1 MTINADQKGRL
12 AEEKARLFLENKGYK
27 TAFHRYKTPYG
38 EIDFL
43 MTKEKTLIAVEVKYR
58 NGPVSNAAAS
68 ITLYQKQRIQNALL
82 HFLQGQP
89 SYAVEYPFIQFD
101 VVLLCSSKAIVHI
114 PNAWQIEGEF
124 L

>member
-1 MTINADQKGRL
+1 MITSDQKGRL
-12 AEEKARLFLENKGYK
+12 AEEKARQFLEAKGYK

-43 MTKEKTLIAVEVKYR
+43 VTKEETLIAVEVKYR

-68 ITLYQKQRIQNALL
+68 ITFHQKQRIQNALL
-82 HFLQGQP
+82 HFLQNHP
-89 SYAVEYPFIQFD
+89 SIAAEYPFLRFD

-114 PNAWQIEGEF
+114 PNAWQIESEF

>member
-1 MTINADQKGRL
+1 MEITADKQGRL
-12 AEEKARLFLENKGYK
+12 SEEKARLFLENKGYK
-27 TAFHRYKTPYG
+27 IAFHRYKTPYG

-43 MTKEKTLIAVEVKYR
+43 MIKEKTLIAVEVKYR

-68 ITLYQKQRIQNALL
+68 ITLHQKRRIQNALL
-82 HFLQGQP
+82 HFLQNQP
-89 SYAVEYPFIQFD
+89 FYAAEYPFLRFD

-114 PNAWQIEGEF
+114 PNAWQIESEF